1 MSVDQI
7 FFILLFV
14 VGIPLGMKLFSSY
27 EKSDYEEW
35 KRREKDYENRRKGK
49 KNWQSEEIDH
59 KLPVSSFDKDTLPS
73 IVNALDNLQPLWQSE
88 NRSKYNKY

>member
-35 KRREKDYENRRKGK
+35 KRREKDYERRKTMKIEQKAKKIGK
-49 KNWQSEEIDH
+49 VKKMI
-59 KLPVSSFDKDTLPS
+59 KF
-73 IVNALDNLQPLWQSE
+73 I
-88 NRSKYNKY
+88 

>member
-35 KRREKDYENRRKGK
+35 KKREKDYDNRRKGK
-49 KNWQSEEIDH
+49 KNWQSEEND
-59 KLPVSSFDKDTLPS
+59 
-73 IVNALDNLQPLWQSE
+73 
-88 NRSKYNKY
+88 

>member
-14 VGIPLGMKLFSSY
+14 VGIPLGMKLFSYY

-35 KRREKDYENRRKGK
+35 KRREKDYENRAKGK
-49 KNWQSEEIDH
+49 DW
-59 KLPVSSFDKDTLPS
+59 
-73 IVNALDNLQPLWQSE
+73 
-88 NRSKYNKY
+88 